1 MEAWRGEKVWTA
13 PLAIAGNAIYFFTD
27 KSLFAAELQTGRQLW
42 NFSAEEI
49 NESIFLWTGYG
60 LSRKDCCQNLV
71 TSEKW
76 KSRIFIAGTTISK
89 ASSPVARTAG
99 ASSSTLFSISIM
111 D

>member
-49 NESIFLWTGYG
+49 QGDLRAEDQHLYVITYLGSFA
-60 LSRKDCCQNLV
+60 RPKDTLH
-71 TSEKW
+71 
-76 KSRIFIAGTTISK
+76 ALALTTDK
-89 ASSPVARTAG
+89 RNGPKN
-99 ASSSTLFSISIM
+99 
-111 D
+111 